1 MNDILHHRRH
11 RFDALFA
18 LLTGRD
24 TALVP
29 QTPHLLRDIG
39 LAEPL
44 KPVVP
49 SRMTPL
55 ALAFRAGFQITR
67 EHTP

>member
-1 MNDILHHRRH
+1 MTDILHHRHH

-29 QTPHLLRDIG
+29 QAPHLLRDIG
-39 LAEPL
+39 LAD
-44 KPVVP
+44 PVTPIEP

-55 ALAFRAGFQITR
+55 ALVFRAGL
-67 EHTP
+67 